1 MGGGKETPRQKMI
14 GLMYLVLMALL
25 AMNVSK
31 EIINAFVTLNNKLES
46 SISNVESFNDNISNS
61 LAKKYSTLEATSGKE
76 NPETR
81 RVKKLV
87 IVNDSIISATRF
99 MCNDLV
105 KRNLY
110 LLISAADAS
119 TQLEDFD
126 GIEEAVL
133 SENPES
139 VAKLKALV
147 EKVKGLGIIQIEKH
161 GDDHAEHA
169 DPSAHDP
176 YHNDLF
182 HIDHEG
188 FIHIKDLSGYTK
200 KDDYDTPTRLLAG
213 PSFEEVAPEGQHLMD
228 NLHHFRNEIVHLLA
242 DHDGEIQV
250 KENGVTLSK
259 KVKYHID
266 TSANFI
272 PEPDFLN
279 SEQDKLDFAELV
291 SKRIDSLAD
300 LNQIDY
306 RDKETIKNIWVRMT
320 IQKSVMNHGET
331 YPWIFGQFD
340 HAPIVAA
347 SAVMTSL
354 RSDVLSVQTLASQ
367 LIDDRVKVNTFD
379 FNKIEPLA
387 FSKTSYIN
395 QGDSVGL
402 KVMIA
407 AYDSTEAMK
416 LRYWEDD
423 STEFVKAHGDREM
436 SSMLVFNGR
445 AGDELKLSGSV
456 GDHVLYGE
464 IAVKEKGA
472 EKWKPWHFNYSVGSP
487 NAAIANNDLLVLYGG
502 GWKNKIKVSASGYKP
517 ESIKLTGSGCSI
529 SGPDKDG
536 MYIAKVA
543 DVRKKIAVL
552 TVSATDDNG
561 TTVKLATEEFR
572 LFRLP
577 PPQAFF
583 GGLKK
588 GAISR
593 LAAQT
598 VPVLVAKLEDNPLNC
613 PYEVKSYKVKCLL
626 ADPPW
631 DLPSNGR
638 KVGKKIQAKIKKTP
652 KGLPIT
658 FYKIKVAGPNGKPID
673 IMPINLTLK

>member
-1 MGGGKETPRQKMI
+1 MGGGKETPRQKMV

-61 LAKKYSTLEATSGKE
+61 LAKKYSTLEATSGKD
-76 NPETR
+76 NPETK

-87 IVNDSIISATRF
+87 VINDSIIQATRF

-110 LLISAADAS
+110 LLISAAATS
-119 TQLEDFD
+119 TTLEEFD
-126 GIEEAVL
+126 DIEEAVL
-133 SENPES
+133 SENPE
-139 VAKLKALV
+139 AITKLKALV
-147 EKVKGLGIIQIEKH
+147 EKVKGLGIIQIDSH
-161 GDDHAEHA
+161 GEDHGGGHE

-182 HIDHEG
+182 HIDPEG

-259 KVKYHID
+259 KVQYHMD
-266 TSANFI
+266 TNFI
-272 PEPDFLN
+272 DDPEFLN
-279 SEQDKLDFAELV
+279 SEQDKLNYAKKV
-291 SKRIDSLAD
+291 SAGIDSLAD
-300 LNQIDY
+300 LNLIDPK
-306 RDKETIKNIWVRMT
+306 DKETLKNIWVRMT
-320 IQKSVMNHGET
+320 IQKSVINHGEK

-423 STEFVKAHGDREM
+423 SSQFVKAHGDRDM
-436 SSMLVFNGR
+436 ASMLVFNGR

-472 EKWKPWHFNYSVGSP
+472 EKWKPWKFNYSVGSP

-517 ESIKLTGSGCSI
+517 ESIKLTGSNCKI

-536 MYIAKVA
+536 MYIANVP

-561 TTVKLATEEFR
+561 STVKLATEEFR
-572 LFRLP
+572 LFPLP

-588 GAISR
+588 GAISK
-593 LAAQT
+593 LAAKS
-598 VPVLVAKLEDNPLNC
+598 VPVLVAKLENNPLNC
-613 PYEVKSYKVKCLL
+613 PYEVKSYKVKCLI

-631 DLPSNGR
+631 DLPSNGKR
-638 KVGKKIQAKIKKTP
+638 MTKKIQAKIGKTP

-658 FYKIKVAGPNGKPID
+658 FYKIKVAGPNGKPVD